1 MTTSVPPAGPVSFPH
16 LFSPFRLGT
25 HSLRNRMVM
34 PGITTNFAE
43 ADGSVGDRLCDFLQ
57 ARARGGFGL
66 IIVENIGVH
75 ASGRVMPRMVMGHED
90 RYLPGLARLAGA
102 IKSQGACAVAQI
114 SHAGRQTKSKITGL
128 PLVFP
133 SPIPCPI
140 NREMPEVLT
149 VGGIQAME
157 DAFVRA
163 AVRLDR
169 AGFDGIE
176 IHAAH
181 GYLMAAFLSRYSNKR
196 DDIYGG
202 SLDNRMRFL
211 RNVIDGIKTTV
222 SRDFLILVR
231 ISGEEFVPEGIDV
244 AEAIEIGRRLEP
256 LGIAALSVS
265 VGVYESFNKLSMV
278 SGEPEGQWLYIAEAV
293 RRGIGLPVIGV
304 GRIKRGEVA
313 EAALARGQIDLA
325 AFGRAAVADPDLPR
339 KLRSPSREPIIWCI
353 GCNICL
359 GRTARPETICPVNPA
374 VGREAEFI
382 FRRTSRPRRIVILGS
397 SFSALTAAWI
407 AAACGHS
414 VTLEESGQQ
423 LGGMQAWRA
432 RVPGQEE
439 YREGITALAERARQ
453 AGVEIRI
460 RATAGNPAA
469 IRWATRRFEPALR
482 DGRSLLDATTSYDIL
497 SGRRTIAKGL
507 PITVHGDDLSAAEA
521 AIVLAHAGHRVT
533 LCSPAAEIATD
544 AHPGY
549 RDVSLR
555 MLAAAGARIEFNVP
569 AVPSTDGV
577 VVYGRAPGLVYESNT
592 AWVTGKEAADADALL
607 DDAYEPGAMTRGI
620 YAAVKLAFGIDR
632 QDLGHTQDPM
642 AIARTARSPAAGN

>member
-1 MTTSVPPAGPVSFPH
+1 VTASVPPAGPGSFPH

-43 ADGSVGDRLCDFLQ
+43 ADGCVSDRLCDYLQ

-90 RYLPGLARLAGA
+90 SYILGLARLAGA

-149 VGGIQAME
+149 VGGIRDME

-163 AVRLDR
+163 AVRLNR

-196 DDIYGG
+196 DDLYGG
-202 SLDNRMRFL
+202 SLGNRMRFL
-211 RNVIDGIKTTV
+211 RNVIDGIKTSV
-222 SRDFLILVR
+222 SRDFLVLVR
-231 ISGEEFVPEGIDV
+231 ISGEEFVPEGIDI
-244 AEAIEIGRRLEP
+244 AEAVEIGRRLEP
-256 LGIAALSVS
+256 QGVAALSVS

-339 KLRSPSREPIIWCI
+339 KLRFASREPIIWCI

-382 FRRTSRPRRIVILGS
+382 FRRTSRPRRFVILGS
-397 SFSALTAAWI
+397 SYSALTAAWI
-407 AAACGHS
+407 AASCGHS

-423 LGGMQAWRA
+423 LGGMQAWRG

-439 YREGITALAERARQ
+439 YLEGIAALAARARQ
-453 AGVEIRI
+453 AGVEIHI
-460 RATAGNPAA
+460 GTTAANRAA

-482 DGRSLLDATTSYDIL
+482 DGRSLAHAATSYDVL

-533 LCSPAAEIATD
+533 LCSPAAGIAAD
-544 AHPGY
+544 AHPGF

-569 AVPSTDGV
+569 AVPSTAGV
-577 VVYGRAPGLVYESNT
+577 VVYGRAPGLVYESNA
-592 AWVTGKEAADADALL
+592 AWVTGEEAADADALL

-620 YAAVKLAFGIDR
+620 YTAVKLALSF
-632 QDLGHTQDPM
+632 DLDHARDP
-642 AIARTARSPAAGN
+642 IASDRTARSPAAGN

>member
-1 MTTSVPPAGPVSFPH
+1 MTTPVQPSGIESFPH

-25 HSLRNRMVM
+25 YNLRNRMVM

-66 IIVENIGVH
+66 IVVENIGVH
-75 ASGRVMPRMVMGHED
+75 PSGRVMPRMVMGHED
-90 RYLPGLARLAGA
+90 RYLRGLARLAAA
-102 IKSQGACAVAQI
+102 IKSQGVCAIAQI
-114 SHAGRQTKSKITGL
+114 SHAGRQTKSKITGA

-149 VGGIQAME
+149 VGGIRAME
-157 DAFVRA
+157 DAFVHT

-181 GYLMAAFLSRYSNKR
+181 GYLMAGFLSRYSNKR
-196 DDIYGG
+196 EDLYGG

-211 RNVIDGIKTTV
+211 RNVIDGIKTRV

-231 ISGEEFVPEGIDV
+231 ISAKEFVPEGIDV
-244 AEAIEIGRRLEP
+244 AEAVEIGRGLEP
-256 LGIAALSVS
+256 QGVAALSVS
-265 VGVYESFNKLSMV
+265 VGVYESFSKLSMV
-278 SGEPEGQWLYIAEAV
+278 SGEPEGQWLYVAEAV

-313 EAALARGQIDLA
+313 EAALAHGQIDLA

-339 KLRSPSREPIIWCI
+339 KLRSAPREPIIWCI
-353 GCNICL
+353 GCNVCL
-359 GRTARPETICPVNPA
+359 GRTARPETICPVNPT
-374 VGREAEFI
+374 VGRESEFI
-382 FRRTSRPRRIVILGS
+382 FRRTARPRGIVILGS

-407 AAACGHS
+407 VASRGHS
-414 VTLEESGQQ
+414 VTVEEPSQQ

-439 YREGITALAERARQ
+439 YCEAIAALAERARR
-453 AGVEIRI
+453 AGV
-460 RATAGNPAA
+460 A
-469 IRWATRRFEPALR
+469 IRTGTTETNEAMTRWAVRRFEPVLCNGSSAV
-482 DGRSLLDATTSYDIL
+482 SSYDIL
-497 SGRRTIAKGL
+497 SGRRKIAKGRS
-507 PITVHGDDLSAAEA
+507 IIVHGDDLSAAEA
-521 AIVLAHAGHRVT
+521 AIVLAHAGNEVT
-533 LCSPAAEIATD
+533 LCSPGAQIAAD

-549 RDVSLR
+549 REVSR
-555 MLAAAGARIEFNVP
+555 RVLAASGAKIELNVP
-569 AVPSTDGV
+569 AVPSTADA
-577 VVYGRAPGLVYESNT
+577 VVYGRALGLGYENSA
-592 AWVTGKEAADADALL
+592 AWVIGKEAADADALL
-607 DDAYEPGAMTRGI
+607 DDAYEPDAMTRGI
-620 YAAVKLAFGIDR
+620 YAAVKLAFSIDR
-632 QDLGHTQDPM
+632 EDLSHTLEP
-642 AIARTARSPAAGN
+642 TASDRRRQSQAGGN

>member
-1 MTTSVPPAGPVSFPH
+1 
-16 LFSPFRLGT
+16 
-25 HSLRNRMVM
+25 
-34 PGITTNFAE
+34 
-43 ADGSVGDRLCDFLQ
+43 
-57 ARARGGFGL
+57 
-66 IIVENIGVH
+66 
-75 ASGRVMPRMVMGHED
+75 MPRMVMGHED

-102 IKSQGACAVAQI
+102 IKSHGACGVAQI

-244 AEAIEIGRRLEP
+244 AEAIEIGRRLES

-278 SGEPEGQWLYIAEAV
+278 SGEPEGQWLYVAEAV

-339 KLRSPSREPIIWCI
+339 KLRSPLREPIIWCI

-359 GRTARPETICPVNPA
+359 GRTARPETICPVNPT
-374 VGREAEFI
+374 VGREAELI

-414 VTLEESGQQ
+414 VTLEESDQQ

-439 YREGITALAERARQ
+439 YREGISALAERARK

-482 DGRSLLDATTSYDIL
+482 DGRSPLDATTSYDIL

-521 AIVLAHAGHRVT
+521 AIVLAHAEHRVT
-533 LCSPAAEIATD
+533 LCSPAAAIATD

-555 MLAAAGARIEFNVP
+555 MLAAAGARIEFNVL

-577 VVYGRAPGLVYESNT
+577 VVYGRTPGLVYESNT
-592 AWVTGKEAADADALL
+592 AWISGKEAADADALL

-642 AIARTARSPAAGN
+642 AIARTARSPAAGNWRERP

>member
-1 MTTSVPPAGPVSFPH
+1 VTTPAVPRPFPH
-16 LFSPFRLGT
+16 LFSPFWLGKYR
-25 HSLRNRMVM
+25 LRNRMVM

-43 ADGSVGDRLCDFLQ
+43 ADGHVGDRLCDYLQ
-57 ARARGGFGL
+57 ARARGEFGL

-90 RYLPGLARLAGA
+90 RYLPGLARLADA
-102 IKSQGACAVAQI
+102 IKSQGACAIAQI
-114 SHAGRQTKSKITGL
+114 SHAGRQTKSKITGQ

-140 NREMPEVLT
+140 NREMPDVLT
-149 VGGIQAME
+149 VDGIRVME
-157 DAFVRA
+157 DAFVKA
-163 AVRLDR
+163 AARLDR
-169 AGFDGIE
+169 AGFNGVE

-196 DDIYGG
+196 DDLYGG

-211 RNVIDGIKTTV
+211 RNVIDGIKTAV
-222 SRDFLILVR
+222 SRDFLVLVR
-231 ISGEEFVPEGIDV
+231 ISAKEFVPQGIDV
-244 AEAIEIGRRLEP
+244 AEAIEIGRMLEP
-256 LGIAALSVS
+256 QGVAALSVS

-278 SGEPEGQWLYIAEAV
+278 SGEPEGQWLHVAEAV

-339 KLRSPSREPIIWCI
+339 KLRLASREPIIWCI

-374 VGREAEFI
+374 VGREAEFD
-382 FRRTSRPRRIVILGS
+382 FRRASEPQRIIIVGS
-397 SFSALTAAWI
+397 SMSALTAAWI
-407 AAACGHS
+407 AASCGHA
-414 VTLEESGQQ
+414 VTVEEPGQQ

-439 YREGITALAERARQ
+439 YWEAIASLAERARQ
-453 AGVEIRI
+453 AGAEIRI
-460 RATAGNPAA
+460 GATVGNRAA
-469 IRWATRRFEPALR
+469 IRWAIRRFEPAFR
-482 DGRSLLDATTSYDIL
+482 EARSPPHATTSYDIL
-497 SGRRTIAKGL
+497 SGRCTIAKGR
-507 PITVHGDDLSAAEA
+507 PVTVHGDDLSAAEA

-533 LCSPAAEIATD
+533 LYSPAAEIATD

-549 RDVSLR
+549 RDVSR
-555 MLAAAGARIEFNVP
+555 RVLAAAGARIKVNVP
-569 AVPSTDGV
+569 EVPSPVGAV
-577 VVYGRAPGLVYESNT
+577 VFGRAPGLVHENEA
-592 AWVTGKEAADADALL
+592 AWVIGEGAADADALL

-620 YAAVKLAFGIDR
+620 YAAVQLALAVGRHGHDYARDPVASDR
-632 QDLGHTQDPM
+632 
-642 AIARTARSPAAGN
+642 IARSPASGN

>member
-1 MTTSVPPAGPVSFPH
+1 MTIPVPPAVPRPFPH

-25 HSLRNRMVM
+25 HTLRNRMVM

-43 ADGSVGDRLCDFLQ
+43 ADGRVGDRLCDFLQ
-57 ARARGGFGL
+57 ARARGEFGL

-75 ASGRVMPRMVMGHED
+75 PSGRVMPRMVMGHED
-90 RYLPGLARLAGA
+90 RYLPGLARLADV

-149 VGGIQAME
+149 VDGIRAME

-163 AVRLDR
+163 AARLDR
-169 AGFDGIE
+169 AGFDGVE

-196 DDIYGG
+196 DDLYGG

-211 RNVIDGIKTTV
+211 RNVIDGINTVV
-222 SRDFLILVR
+222 SRDFLVLVR

-256 LGIAALSVS
+256 QGVAALSVS
-265 VGVYESFNKLSMV
+265 VGVYESFNRLSMV
-278 SGEPEGQWLYIAEAV
+278 SGEPEGQWLNVAEAV

-325 AFGRAAVADPDLPR
+325 AFGRAAIADPDLPR
-339 KLRSPSREPIIWCI
+339 KLRSASREPIIWCI

-374 VGREAEFI
+374 VGREAQFNFLRASE
-382 FRRTSRPRRIVILGS
+382 PQRINIIGS
-397 SFSALTAAWI
+397 SMSALIAAWI
-407 AAACGHS
+407 AASCGHT
-414 VTLEESGQQ
+414 VTVEEPGQQ

-432 RVPGQEE
+432 RVPGQDE
-439 YREGITALAERARQ
+439 YWEAIASLAERARQ
-453 AGVEIRI
+453 VGAEICI
-460 RATAGNPAA
+460 GATRGNRAA
-469 IRWATRRFEPALR
+469 IRWAIRRFEPVLR
-482 DGRSLLDATTSYDIL
+482 EARPPPHAMTSYDIL
-497 SGRRTIAKGL
+497 SGRSTITKGR
-507 PITVHGDDLSAAEA
+507 PVTVHGDDLSAAEA
-521 AIVLAHAGHRVT
+521 AIILAHRGHQVT
-533 LCSPAAEIATD
+533 LCSPAAEIAAD

-555 MLAAAGARIEFNVP
+555 VLTAAGARIKVNVP
-569 AVPSTDGV
+569 EVPSPVGAV
-577 VVYGRAPGLVYESNT
+577 VFGRVPGLRYESEP
-592 AWVTGKEAADADALL
+592 AWVIGEGAADADALL

-620 YAAVKLAFGIDR
+620 YAAVQLALAVGRHGDDYAHDLVASDR
-632 QDLGHTQDPM
+632 
-642 AIARTARSPAAGN
+642 IARSPASGN